1 MRKSFPIKHY
11 WFLGLFVFVGL
22 QFDDGFALAQPIL
35 KDSYQGIG
43 QVPAKNENYVEA
55 RRKAVIYAM
64 KNAMEKVFK
73 DLMDEEKFATNQ
85 RELKKII
92 RRASRYVKSYR
103 YLESQDHI
111 ENKTSEVVLQVR
123 FFSGAVNQALVGLGI
138 TAGPI
143 SEHKVV
149 VLIKESSF
157 TSAPLSSFWD
167 IVPISETQLAQNFL
181 ESGVEVIGRGQIR
194 DAIPEAVVLGAIKG
208 NTEDIRNIGLKAG
221 ADIVIVGTAISKLK
235 INKPTGIKMVQV
247 NISAKAVSIA
257 DSFLIAAKS
266 DFTTVKSEYELL
278 AELEAFDMTSQKLAD
293 FLLPSFHRYW
303 EKGLQASEEKVTN
316 APPMPMADM

>member
-1 MRKSFPIKHY
+1 MNQ
-11 WFLGLFVFVGL
+11 L
-22 QFDDGFALAQPIL
+22 IL

-111 ENKTSEVVLQVR
+111 KNKTSEVVLQVR
-123 FFSGAVNQALVGLGI
+123 FFSGAVNQALVGMGI

-157 TSAPLSSFWD
+157 NSAPLSSFWD

-181 ESGVEVIGRGQIR
+181 ESGVEIIGRDQIR

-221 ADIVIVGTAISKLK
+221 ADVVIVGTTISKLK
-235 INKPTGIKMVQV
+235 INKQTGIKMVQV
-247 NISAKAVSIA
+247 NISAKAVSIV

-266 DFTTVKSEYELL
+266 DFAIVKSEYELL
-278 AELEAFDMTSQKLAD
+278 AELEAFDTTSQKLAD
-293 FLLPSFHRYW
+293 FLLPSLYRYW
-303 EKGLQASEEKVTN
+303 EKGVQASDQKVKN
-316 APPMPMADM
+316 APPIPMADM

>member
-1 MRKSFPIKHY
+1 MRKRFPIKKY
-11 WFLGLFVFVGL
+11 WFLGLFIFVGV

-35 KDSYQGIG
+35 KNSYEGIG
-43 QVPAKNENYVEA
+43 QVPAKNGNYVEA
-55 RRKAVIYAM
+55 RRKAVIFAM
-64 KNAMEKVFK
+64 RNALEQVFK
-73 DLMDEEKFATNQ
+73 ELMDEEKFAVNQ
-85 RELKKII
+85 GELKKII

-103 YLESQDHI
+103 YLKSTDDM
-111 ENKTSEVVLQVR
+111 ENKTSGVVLQVR
-123 FFSGAVNQALVGLGI
+123 FFSAAVNQALAGLGVI
-138 TAGPI
+138 TGPI
-143 SEHKVV
+143 SEHKVI

-167 IVPISETQLAQNFL
+167 IVPISERKLAKKFL
-181 ESGVEVIGRGQIR
+181 ESGVEVIGRSQIR
-194 DAIPEAVVLGAIKG
+194 DATPEAVILRAIKG

-235 INKPTGIKMVQV
+235 KNKQTGIKMVQV
-247 NISAKAVSIA
+247 NISAKAVSSI
-257 DSFLIAAKS
+257 DSSLIAAKS
-266 DFTTVKSEYELL
+266 DFATVKNEYELL

-303 EKGLQASEEKVTN
+303 EKGVQASEEKLTN

>member
-1 MRKSFPIKHY
+1 MKKY
-11 WFLGLFVFVGL
+11 WFMGLFVFVGL
-22 QFDDGFALAQPIL
+22 QFDDGFGLAQPVL
-35 KDSYQGIG
+35 KDSYEGIG
-43 QVPAKNENYVEA
+43 QVPAKNENYSEA
-55 RRKAVIYAM
+55 RRKAVVYAM
-64 KNAMEKVFK
+64 KNAMEQVFK
-73 DLMDEEKFATNQ
+73 DLMDEEKFAANQ
-85 RELKKII
+85 EELKKII
-92 RRASRYVKSYR
+92 QRASRYVKSYR
-103 YLESQDHI
+103 YLQSLDDM

-123 FFSGAVNQALVGLGI
+123 FFSGAVNQALAGLGI
-138 TAGPI
+138 IAGPI

-157 TSAPLSSFWD
+157 ASAPLSSFWD
-167 IVPISETQLAQNFL
+167 IAPISETQLAKNFL
-181 ESGVEVIGRGQIR
+181 ESGVEVVGRGQIR

-235 INKPTGIKMVQV
+235 KNKQTGIKMVQV
-247 NISAKAVSIA
+247 NISAKAVSIV
-257 DSFLIAAKS
+257 DSSLIAAKS
-266 DFTTVKSEYELL
+266 DFATVKSEYELL

-303 EKGLQASEEKVTN
+303 EKGVQGSEEKVIN

>member
-1 MRKSFPIKHY
+1 MKKY

-22 QFDDGFALAQPIL
+22 QFDDGFGLAQPIL
-35 KDSYQGIG
+35 KDSYEGIG
-43 QVPAKNENYVEA
+43 QVPAKNENYSEA
-55 RRKAVIYAM
+55 RRRAVVYAM
-64 KNAMEKVFK
+64 KNAMEQVFK
-73 DLMDEEKFATNQ
+73 DLMDEEKFVANQ
-85 RELKKII
+85 EELKKII
-92 RRASRYVKSYR
+92 QRASRYVKSYR
-103 YLESQDHI
+103 YLQSLDDM

-123 FFSGAVNQALVGLGI
+123 FFSGAVNQALAGLGVI
-138 TAGPI
+138 AGPI

-157 TSAPLSSFWD
+157 ASAPLSSFWD
-167 IVPISETQLAQNFL
+167 IVPISETQLTKNFL

>member
-1 MRKSFPIKHY
+1 MTKRFPITKY
-11 WFLGLFVFVGL
+11 WFLGLCVFFGL
-22 QFDDGFALAQPIL
+22 QFDEGFALAQPIL

-43 QVPAKNENYVEA
+43 QAQAKNENYVEA
-55 RRKAVIYAM
+55 RGKALIYAM
-64 KNAMEKVFK
+64 KDAMVKVFK

-85 RELKKII
+85 GELKKII

-149 VLIKESSF
+149 VLIKENSF
-157 TSAPLSSFWD
+157 TSAPISSFWD
-167 IVPISETQLAQNFL
+167 IVPISETQLSQNFL
-181 ESGVEVIGRGQIR
+181 ESGVEIINRDQIR
-194 DAIPEAVVLGAIKG
+194 NTIPEAVALGAIKG

-221 ADIVIVGTAISKLK
+221 ADVVIVGTTISKLK
-235 INKPTGIKMVQV
+235 INKVTGIKVVQV
-247 NISAKAVSIA
+247 NISAKAVSMV

-266 DFTTVKSEYELL
+266 DFTIVKSENELL
-278 AELEAFDMTSQKLAD
+278 AELEAFDTTSEKLAD
-293 FLLPSFHRYW
+293 FLLPSLYRYW
-303 EKGLQASEEKVTN
+303 EKGIQASDQKVTN
-316 APPMPMADM
+316 APPIPMADM

>member
-1 MRKSFPIKHY
+1 MRKRFPMKKY

-43 QVPAKNENYVEA
+43 QVPAKNENYSEA
-55 RRKAVIYAM
+55 RRRAVIYAM
-64 KNAMEKVFK
+64 KHAMEKVFK

-123 FFSGAVNQALVGLGI
+123 FFSGAVNQALAGLGVI
-138 TAGPI
+138 AGPI

-157 TSAPLSSFWD
+157 ASAPLSSFWD
-167 IVPISETQLAQNFL
+167 IVPISETQLTKNFL

-235 INKPTGIKMVQV
+235 KNKQTGIKMVQV
-247 NISAKAVSIA
+247 NISVKAVSIVN
-257 DSFLIAAKS
+257 SSLIAAKS

-303 EKGLQASEEKVTN
+303 EKGVQASEEKVTN

>member
-11 WFLGLFVFVGL
+11 WFLGLFVFLGL

-43 QVPAKNENYVEA
+43 QVPAKNENYSEA
-55 RRKAVIYAM
+55 RRRAVIYAM
-64 KNAMEKVFK
+64 KHAMEKVFK

-103 YLESQDHI
+103 YLQSLDFM

-123 FFSGAVNQALVGLGI
+123 FFSGAINQALAGLGI
-138 TAGPI
+138 IAGSI
-143 SEHKVV
+143 SQHKVV

-157 TSAPLSSFWD
+157 TAAPLSSFWD
-167 IVPISETQLAQNFL
+167 IVPVSETQLVNNFL
-181 ESGVEVIGRGQIR
+181 EAGVEVIGRSQIR
-194 DAIPEAVVLGAIKG
+194 DAIPESVVLGAIKG

-235 INKPTGIKMVQV
+235 INKPSGIKMVQV

>member
-1 MRKSFPIKHY
+1 MRKRFPIKIY
-11 WFLGLFVFVGL
+11 WFLGVFVFVGL
-22 QFDDGFALAQPIL
+22 QFNDGFALAQPIL

-103 YLESQDHI
+103 YLQSLDDMEK
-111 ENKTSEVVLQVR
+111 KTSRVVLQVR
-123 FFSGAVNQALVGLGI
+123 FFYGAVNQALAGLGVN
-138 TAGPI
+138 AAPI

-149 VLIKESSF
+149 VLIQESSF

-167 IVPISETQLAQNFL
+167 IVPISETQLTKNFL

-235 INKPTGIKMVQV
+235 KNKQTGIKMVQV
-247 NISAKAVSIA
+247 NISVKAVSIVN
-257 DSFLIAAKS
+257 SSLIAAKS
-266 DFTTVKSEYELL
+266 DFATVKSEYELL

-316 APPMPMADM
+316 TPPMPMADM

>member
-1 MRKSFPIKHY
+1 
-11 WFLGLFVFVGL
+11 
-22 QFDDGFALAQPIL
+22 
-35 KDSYQGIG
+35 
-43 QVPAKNENYVEA
+43 
-55 RRKAVIYAM
+55 
-64 KNAMEKVFK
+64 
-73 DLMDEEKFATNQ
+73 
-85 RELKKII
+85 
-92 RRASRYVKSYR
+92 
-103 YLESQDHI
+103 
-111 ENKTSEVVLQVR
+111 
-123 FFSGAVNQALVGLGI
+123 LGI
-138 TAGPI
+138 IAGPI

-149 VLIKESSF
+149 VFIKESSF

-167 IVPISETQLAQNFL
+167 IAPISETQLAKNFL
-181 ESGVEVIGRGQIR
+181 ESGVEVVGRGQIR

-235 INKPTGIKMVQV
+235 KNKQTGIKMVQV
-247 NISAKAVSIA
+247 NISAKAVSIV
-257 DSFLIAAKS
+257 DSSLIAAKS

-303 EKGLQASEEKVTN
+303 EKGVQGSEEKVIN

>member
-1 MRKSFPIKHY
+1 MRKRFLIKKY
-11 WFLGLFVFVGL
+11 WFLSLFVFLGL

-35 KDSYQGIG
+35 KDSYAGIG
-43 QVPAKNENYVEA
+43 QIVAKNENYVEA
-55 RRKAVIYAM
+55 RRKAVVYAM
-64 KNAMEKVFK
+64 KNAMEQAFK
-73 DLMDEEKFATNQ
+73 DLMDEEKFAANQ
-85 RELKKII
+85 RELKQIV

-103 YLESQDHI
+103 YLQSLDDM

-123 FFSGAVNQALVGLGI
+123 FFSSAINQALAGLGI
-138 TAGPI
+138 IAGPI
-143 SEHKVV
+143 SQHKVV

-157 TSAPLSSFWD
+157 TTAPLSSFWD
-167 IVPISETQLAQNFL
+167 IVPVSETQLANNFL
-181 ESGVEVIGRGQIR
+181 EAGVEVIGRGQIR
-194 DAIPEAVVLGAIKG
+194 DAIPEAIILGAIKG

-303 EKGLQASEEKVTN
+303 EKGIKSSEEKVKN

>member
-1 MRKSFPIKHY
+1 MTKRFPITKY
-11 WFLGLFVFVGL
+11 WFLGLCVFFGL
-22 QFDDGFALAQPIL
+22 QFDEGFALAQPIL

-43 QVPAKNENYVEA
+43 QAQAKNENYVEA
-55 RRKAVIYAM
+55 RGKALIYAM
-64 KNAMEKVFK
+64 KDAMVKVFK
-73 DLMDEEKFATNQ
+73 DLMDEEKFETNQ
-85 RELKKII
+85 GELKKII

-149 VLIKESSF
+149 VLIKENSF
-157 TSAPLSSFWD
+157 TSAPISSFWD

-181 ESGVEVIGRGQIR
+181 ESGVEIINRDQIR
-194 DAIPEAVVLGAIKG
+194 NTIPEAVALGAIKG

-221 ADIVIVGTAISKLK
+221 ADVVIVGTTISKLK
-235 INKPTGIKMVQV
+235 INKVTGIKVVQV
-247 NISAKAVSIA
+247 NISAKAVSMV

-266 DFTTVKSEYELL
+266 DFTIVKSENELL
-278 AELEAFDMTSQKLAD
+278 AELEAFDTTSEKLAD
-293 FLLPSFHRYW
+293 FLLPSLYRYW
-303 EKGLQASEEKVTN
+303 EKGIQASDQKVTN
-316 APPMPMADM
+316 APPIPMADM